1 MTYPCDCPNMKW
13 LMDNN
18 KVFQLNEGRWMLT
31 WVELDKE
38 KSHTNVTPYGIA
50 IYYCN
55 FCGKKI
61 KNIGG

>member
-1 MTYPCDCPNMKW
+1 MKW
-13 LMDNN
+13 LVDNN
-18 KVFQLNEGRWMLT
+18 KVFQQKEDRWLLT
-31 WVELDKE
+31 WIELDKE